1 MIPNKVRMDLGKLK
15 WKLKKRKGT
24 KSKSKIESLAD
35 LRRNS
40 MEDVRNLEKYE
51 TENEERKGTRIFSEN
66 RKENEEYWLENG
78 LREGK
83 KKQRENSIFSRK
95 YSGKFLQGGY
105 QICSDTMLRN
115 MASMKI
121 REKNLK
127 CNY

>member
-24 KSKSKIESLAD
+24 KSKSKIESLTD

-83 KKQRENSIFSRK
+83 KNNEKIQFSRENTAENFFKVDTK
-95 YSGKFLQGGY
+95 YAL
-105 QICSDTMLRN
+105 IPC
-115 MASMKI
+115 
-121 REKNLK
+121 
-127 CNY
+127 